1 MTTNQNKTEFQDK
14 TKTTM
19 KREDSGISTTSS
31 TLRLSSAMESS
42 TPIVRMPNEPTS
54 KTTSQISGINNSMQ
68 DSGVCSDLMM
78 RLSLSSDTSSRL
90 QQPHPNETWRE
101 YFEPDEDG
109 DVQLHLGN
117 KGAVSHH
124 VGLKAVS
131 CTLRRG
137 VGH

>member
-42 TPIVRMPNEPTS
+42 TPIVRMPNETS

-124 VGLKAVS
+124 VGLVY
-131 CTLRRG
+131 LRCDQAF
-137 VGH
+137 

>member
-1 MTTNQNKTEFQDK
+1 
-14 TKTTM
+14 
-19 KREDSGISTTSS
+19 
-31 TLRLSSAMESS
+31 MESS
-42 TPIVRMPNEPTS
+42 TPIVRMPNETSPS
-54 KTTSQISGINNSMQ
+54 KTTSEISGINNIMQ

-109 DVQLHLGN
+109 DVQLHLG

-124 VGLKAVS
+124 VGIVY
-131 CTLRRG
+131 LRRELAF
-137 VGH
+137 